1 MLLEC
6 SPTLDPDIHWMLFKK
21 QVLPALCNSTNQ
33 GLTIVSFSLF
43 PNGGVGS
50 NKVLQVTNTF

>member
-43 PNGGVGS
+43 PNG
-50 NKVLQVTNTF
+50 QRWEVTKCFR